1 MTNQATRIIVK
12 AAGEL
17 AIESAAPNEEIIP
30 PGETAED
37 TLPEENST
45 RAQSNEEESVI
56 DIEQYR
62 PNIAADRSW
71 YLSELDL
78 GANGGSVLIP
88 FHGST

>member
-1 MTNQATRIIVK
+1 MK

-30 PGETAED
+30 PGETVED
-37 TLPEENST
+37 TLSDDNTT
-45 RAQSNEEESVI
+45 RAQSNEEEPAI

-78 GANGGSVLIP
+78 GMNDDAIYGSMC
-88 FHGST
+88 SK